1 MVRFVNRL
9 TRDDVGDR
17 VVIRR
22 WVADDERGLVP
33 SDVLGHLESWSE
45 DGVLVVRRKDDELV
59 EVDERDILAA
69 KTIPP
74 PPEPRR

>member
-9 TRDDVGDR
+9 TREDVGDR

-22 WVADDERGLVP
+22 WVTDDERGLVP
-33 SDVLGHLESWSE
+33 SDLLGHLESWSD
-45 DGVLVVRRKDDELV
+45 DGILAVRRKDGELV

-74 PPEPRR
+74 PPDPR